1 MSASILV
8 VLSTYISSL
17 LPRDLSS
24 CNIKSSVPVSMG
36 GEVQSSGRVWSHRD
50 ADFPGD
56 IDCRISL
63 DMEEG
68 RARMGVNPSNLNAS
82 VTDEVFTAS
91 RFTKGNLF
99 FPTRIV
105 VSPLR
110 VSRVKRRLFGSLEEN
125 ISISQVA
132 SVKISTGVFWSDI
145 LIESTG
151 GTDPITSHGHRKA
164 DAIRIRDLVESFQA
178 GRR

>member
-1 MSASILV
+1 
-8 VLSTYISSL
+8 
-17 LPRDLSS
+17 
-24 CNIKSSVPVSMG
+24 
-36 GEVQSSGRVWSHRD
+36 
-50 ADFPGD
+50 
-56 IDCRISL
+56 
-63 DMEEG
+63 
-68 RARMGVNPSNLNAS
+68 MGVNPTGLNPPAS
-82 VTDEVFTAS
+82 DEVFSAS
-91 RFTKGNLF
+91 RWTKGNLF

-110 VSRVKRRLFGSLEEN
+110 VSRVKRRLVGSLEEN

-132 SVKISTGVFWSDI
+132 SVKIATGVLWSDI

-178 GRR
+178 ARH